1 MANKNRKNEPTRK
14 VYCRKI
20 MRNKLKKQVGSNK
33 IQQAWHYLQVTGW
46 GRRKNNES
54 RV

>member
-1 MANKNRKNEPTRK
+1 MSNKKNNKTTRK

-20 MRNKLKKQVGSNK
+20 LRNSLKRQLKTNK
-33 IQQAWHYLQVTGW
+33 IQQAWHYLQTTNW
-46 GRRKNNES
+46 GRKKNES

>member
-1 MANKNRKNEPTRK
+1 MANKNRQEQPRK

-20 MRNKLKKQVGSNK
+20 LRNSLKRQLKTNK
-33 IQQAWHYLQVTGW
+33 IQQAWHYLQTTNW
-46 GRRKNNES
+46 GRKKNES